1 MALNP
6 HSSPADFYAAPAMG
20 AGEPLSR
27 GVKAFGYLLIASSFM
42 SYVPG
47 ANVGTAIFV
56 AVMGCVLLY
65 QITSVRPSLA
75 DRRTFAIVVFVFYAL
90 VSVFN
95 LLANGWGVG
104 EWARGVLPF
113 IFFALA
119 IFLPALTLRD
129 HRWLANALFIAGFC
143 WLARILITAVVLS
156 YRGSNVFSER
166 LTFDVVDAVIPY
178 PLMMVPYLLFGNVP
192 LRSWFKW
199 GLLLI
204 LAYVYIWI
212 GYRAGLLLMSVPILI
227 YFLEQFRRFN
237 IVSILVVL
245 VGLFLLYH
253 YNVFGEFDLMDRYQQ
268 LGDDVGGS
276 RSMEWDYALNS
287 FEESPIIG
295 KGIGWQV
302 PGSVTFY
309 GLDQL
314 EGAEVAHVGYVHSSL
329 GYMAMT
335 LGAIGV
341 GLYFF
346 IVMPRLSLKQL
357 SREDWFP
364 FLSLLLILIFCL
376 TQASYRTIQTVLMLV
391 ALIRLNVP
399 CFALA
404 YFSHNQGLPAVA
416 APE

>member
-1 MALNP
+1 MALSP
-6 HSSPADFYAAPAMG
+6 RSSRMDFYAAPETKVR
-20 AGEPLSR
+20 EPLSR

-47 ANVGTAIFV
+47 ANVGTGIFV
-56 AVMGCVLLY
+56 AVLVCVLLY
-65 QITSVRPSLA
+65 QILLVRPTLA
-75 DRRTFAIVVFVFYAL
+75 DGRTVAMVIFVLYAL
-90 VSVFN
+90 GSVFN
-95 LLANGWGVG
+95 LMANGWGVE
-104 EWARGVLPF
+104 EWSRGVLPF
-113 IFFALA
+113 TFFALA

-129 HRWLANALFIAGFC
+129 HRWLANALFVTGLC
-143 WLARILITAVVLS
+143 WLARILLTAVVLS
-156 YRGSNVFSER
+156 FQGSNVLSER
-166 LTFDVVDAVIPY
+166 LTFDVVDAVMPY
-178 PLMMVPYLLFGNVP
+178 PLMMAPYLLFGNVP

-204 LAYVYIWI
+204 LLYVYIWI
-212 GYRAGLLLMSVPILI
+212 GYRAGLLLMLVPILI

-237 IVSILVVL
+237 VISITVVL
-245 VGLFLLYH
+245 AGLFLLYH
-253 YNVFGEFDLMDRYQQ
+253 YNAFSEFDLMDRYQQ

-295 KGIGWQV
+295 KGVGWQV
-302 PGSVTFY
+302 PGSVTFF
-309 GLDQL
+309 GLDQN

-335 LGAIGV
+335 LGVIGIA
-341 GLYFF
+341 LYFF
-346 IVMPRLSLKQL
+346 IVIPRFRFKQL
-357 SREDWFP
+357 RREDLFP

-399 CFALA
+399 SSALP
-404 YFSHNQGLPAVA
+404 YPTDDQKR
-416 APE
+416 